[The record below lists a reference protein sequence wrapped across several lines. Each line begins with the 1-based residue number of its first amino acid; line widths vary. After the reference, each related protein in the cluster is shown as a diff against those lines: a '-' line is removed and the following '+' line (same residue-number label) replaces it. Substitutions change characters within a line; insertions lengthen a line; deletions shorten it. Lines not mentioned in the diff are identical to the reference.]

1 MFTFSQT
8 RQLAHAS
15 PQRARFWRGILAGVL
30 IAGFTAVGCGPS
42 PDAQLAEIRAL
53 QEAGQYEASIAPIR
67 KLLAAQSDN
76 PEANLRLGVALQQ
89 TGRPSLAIFPLQKAA
104 LSTEY
109 EIQAGLLLAAVL
121 SASNSFK
128 EAIRS
133 YNRVLE
139 ADPGNGA
146 ALFGRGRAELS
157 TGQPAKALQSA
168 EALLEARPDYP
179 LAITLKGSALL
190 DLGRSDEAE
199 ADLKGVL
206 DRAMAA
212 NDPADAA
219 RKCAALGLFY
229 RGQNAPESASET
241 FSRCVIAYPR
251 HAQLRQHA
259 SDFFLSQGDPEGAIG
274 IWRSAIDTTP
284 EDLGLRI
291 QLAQIL
297 DRLKRNEEAL
307 AVLQESVD
315 LFDSPEVW
323 QMLAGFYRH
332 QGKLKAAREALEAS
346 MERSRVVAPSLRFT
360 LADILIEEGNIERA
374 AEIAESLEEPSY
386 RAMIRGTIL
395 LKQGKPAEALQRL
408 DAGLRLYPNN
418 AGARY
423 LAGQAALALGD
434 NERAQAEFREALRV
448 SDSETDASARLAELY
463 FRQGE
468 YLTARQFANRH
479 IKNRP
484 YENPE
489 AYIISARSSVLLDEP
504 DEAENVLENLR
515 TAAPLDPTA
524 YLEFASLKRRSE
536 GPQAAI
542 DILME
547 GEFDLTQPQ
556 NESILRALTL
566 NRIALGDAAQALQLA
581 ETASSENP
589 EHPGFHDLRGQI
601 LAELGQ
607 PEAAKKAADDALAL
621 DSSYAPSLATR
632 GNIALRAGDLPG
644 ASAYFDRASNADPS
658 NPHYVY
664 MAGQTR
670 FLQSDVAGAQK
681 LYRKTLDIDPVHP
694 GANNDLAWT
703 LASEG
708 QDLEAALEYAQRAAR
723 ADRNADTLDTL
734 GFVYLNKGDAKEAID
749 FLNLALELRPESASI
764 RYRLG
769 MALAASG
776 DAEAA
781 TTMLREALT
790 SPSFPEAEAARVE
803 LARLENS

>member
-1 MFTFSQT
+1 MFVFSPT
-8 RQLAHAS
+8 RPLAQAR
-15 PQRARFWRGILAGVL
+15 PQRARLWRAALAGVL
-30 IAGFTAVGCGPS
+30 FAGLMAAGCGPS
-42 PDAQLAEIRAL
+42 QDAQLAEIRAL

-67 KLLAAQSDN
+67 KLLAERSDN
-76 PEANLRLGVALQQ
+76 PEANLRLGVALRQ

-104 LSTEY
+104 LSAEY
-109 EIQAGLLLAAVL
+109 EIQAGLLLAAVQ
-121 SASNSFK
+121 SASNSFQ

-133 YNRVLE
+133 YNRVLA
-139 ADPGNGA
+139 ADPGNAA

-157 TGQPAKALQSA
+157 IGQPDRALQSA
-168 EALLEARPDYP
+168 EALLAARPDYA

-190 DLGRSDEAE
+190 DLGRSEEAE
-199 ADLKGVL
+199 ADLRRVL

-241 FSRCVIAYPR
+241 FSRCVVVYPR

-259 SDFFLSQGDPEGAIG
+259 SDFFLSEGDSEKAIG

-297 DRLKRNEEAL
+297 DRLERNEEAL

-332 QGKLKAAREALEAS
+332 QGKLEAAREALEAS
-346 MERSRVVAPSLRFT
+346 MERSRVVTASLRFT

-395 LKQGKPAEALQRL
+395 LAQGKPAEALQKL

-423 LAGQAALALGD
+423 LAGQAALAIGD
-434 NERAQAEFREALRV
+434 NKRAQAEFREALRV
-448 SDSETDASARLAELY
+448 SDSETDASERLAELY

-468 YLTARQFANRH
+468 YLTARQFANRQ

-484 YENPE
+484 YGTPA
-489 AYIISARSSVLLDEP
+489 AYIISARSSVLLEEP
-504 DEAENVLENLR
+504 EKAEGVLESLR
-515 TAAPLDPTA
+515 TAAPGDPTA
-524 YLEFASLKRRSE
+524 YLEFASLRRRGE

-556 NESILRALTL
+556 NESVLRALAL
-566 NRIALGDAAQALQLA
+566 DRIAIGDGAKALQLA
-581 ETASSENP
+581 EAASLENP
-589 EHPGFHDLRGQI
+589 EHPGFHDLKGQI
-601 LAELGQ
+601 LAELGR
-607 PEAAKKAADDALAL
+607 PEAAKKAADAALAL

-632 GNIALRAGDLPG
+632 GNLALRSGDLSG
-644 ASAYFDRASNADPS
+644 ASEFFDRASSADPS

-664 MAGQTR
+664 LAGQTR

-681 LYRKTLDIDPVHP
+681 LYRKALDIDPVHL

-734 GFVYLNKGDAKEAID
+734 GFVHLSRGEALEAINL
-749 FLNLALELRPESASI
+749 LNLALELRPESASI

-769 MALAASG
+769 VALAASG
-776 DAEAA
+776 DDEAA
-781 TTMLREALT
+781 RAMLREALG
-790 SPSFPEAEAARVE
+790 SSSFPEAEAARVE